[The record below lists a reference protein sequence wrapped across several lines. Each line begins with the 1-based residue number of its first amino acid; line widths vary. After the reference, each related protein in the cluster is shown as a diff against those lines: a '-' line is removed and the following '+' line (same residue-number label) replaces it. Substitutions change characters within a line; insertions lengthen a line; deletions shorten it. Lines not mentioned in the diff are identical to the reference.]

1 MATVVALAVGR
12 NWASGV
18 IHMLNIVTSS
28 VTRGPEVE
36 SRTGGD
42 TATTVDSEVAFVH
55 QAKAFETLGGLF
67 SVFVLVACTH
77 VPGKEL
83 S

>member
-18 IHMLNIVTSS
+18 MHMWNIVTSLI
-28 VTRGPEVE
+28 TRGLEVG

-42 TATTVDSEVAFVH
+42 TATTVDSEVAFV
-55 QAKAFETLGGLF
+55 QYVESDKAT
-67 SVFVLVACTH
+67 
-77 VPGKEL
+77 K
-83 S
+83 